1 MGSQLPVRS
10 TGSRELR
17 TFEPLRDLRRQMD
30 RLFDDFF
37 TAGPLGSWLGST
49 MGGATLGALDT
60 MPRIDMREEEKELRV
75 EADVPGVKPSDVD
88 VRLDGDMLT
97 ISGEKRMESERKEE
111 DYQVMER
118 SYGRLRR
125 TIQLP
130 FAPDPE
136 QVRAECQDGVLTIH
150 LPMQPQAERS
160 RRIEVQGGSEAGSPR
175 LQSQGQAQ
183 GSPQPTAAQEGR
195 GAAQAAGSGVSA
207 SAQR

>member
-10 TGSRELR
+10 TGSREMR
-17 TFEPLRDLRRQMD
+17 AFEPVLDLRRQMD

-37 TAGPLGSWLGST
+37 TGGPLGSWLGS
-49 MGGATLGALDT
+49 MKGGATLGAFESL
-60 MPRIDMREEEKELRV
+60 PRIDMHEEEKELCV

-118 SYGRLRR
+118 SYGRFRR

-130 FAPDPE
+130 FAPNPE
-136 QVRAECQDGVLTIH
+136 QVRAECRDGVLTVH
-150 LPMQPQAERS
+150 LPMQPQEERS
-160 RRIEVQGGSEAGSPR
+160 RRIEVEGGSEAGSPR
-175 LQSQGQAQ
+175 LQSQAQ
-183 GSPQPTAAQEGR
+183 GGTQSTAAQEGR
-195 GAAQAAGSGVSA
+195 GAAQGAGSGT